1 MQITHELGAI
11 ESVSRSRI
19 ITAEEET
26 LIAQLTMTVLRDS
39 PVERANIWL
48 STSVRRWQVQLP
60 TITTAVLRQPQCETV
75 TDAQQ

>member
-48 STSVRRWQVQLP
+48 AVHKRAAVAGPASDDHHRNAP
-60 TITTAVLRQPQCETV
+60 ATTMR
-75 TDAQQ
+75 DRH